1 MYTQNQGY
9 DESEGLIGG
18 KFHTLNWNIDNY
30 QNWLSQNGLN
40 LNGNIAMGA
49 IEAISGLNL
58 ANSGREDV
66 KSGEVI
72 DGAISYGSVLSG
84 LSKIKDNLMI
94 NYQHGMEANSSR
106 GLINGANINIAGDM
120 NGFFFYQ
127 KSIKNEF
134 AKIID
139 DYFSMYGYKVNELK
153 IPNINGRTN
162 WNFVKLLLPNIEGTL
177 IPEADLN
184 KYKKQLEEGIT
195 FWHNYNTF
203 RDYSQ
208 TNSIVI

>member
-1 MYTQNQGY
+1 
-9 DESEGLIGG
+9 
-18 KFHTLNWNIDNY
+18 
-30 QNWLSQNGLN
+30 
-40 LNGNIAMGA
+40 MGA

-58 ANSGREDV
+58 IGAREDV
-66 KSGEVI
+66 KTGEVI
-72 DGAISYGSVLSG
+72 DGTISYGRVLSG
-84 LSKIKDNLMI
+84 LSKIKDNLMT

-127 KSIKNEF
+127 KSIKSEY

-177 IPEADLN
+177 IPEEDLN